1 MFLGYERPLFCLRP
15 FLWVLVR
22 LNLTLIFSHPQKTQI
37 ATGYEYK
44 FVTHITFMRTWQ
56 SKRAGLKTKREGGTA
71 ISFLTDALNPP
82 SLSSSPSLICSA
94 HLHVKCS
101 PARQSWGIASTMM
114 YPGFSFHDTPLGFI
128 LRIKLYD
135 NSVEP
140 SQYELT
146 TRGCAMVSL
155 SAVWWCSGKGERL
168 GYERA
173 GCEVQVRPWVVIF
186 FLFHRKTFNN
196 RSKIC

>member
-1 MFLGYERPLFCLRP
+1 MRLDTNINLLRILPSSERGKANARGWRRKEEGL
-15 FLWVLVR
+15 
-22 LNLTLIFSHPQKTQI
+22 
-37 ATGYEYK
+37 
-44 FVTHITFMRTWQ
+44 Q
-56 SKRAGLKTKREGGTA
+56 SS
-71 ISFLTDALNPP
+71 SFLTDALNPP

-94 HLHVKCS
+94 HLLVKCS
-101 PARQSWGIASTMM
+101 PARQSWGIDSTMM

-128 LRIKLYD
+128 LCIKLYD

-173 GCEVQVRPWVVIF
+173 GCEVQVRSWVVIF